1 MEHQIFIANRKRQAK
16 SLLEEFGAV
25 PVFDVTF
32 AGQDPLFSTL
42 SPMYPHG
49 DLPVPFTEG
58 QLSANSL
65 EAIWQGLKVFEH
77 EGARLDPAF
86 LSKSGCKNIK
96 RHATKQR
103 GRILGHQQGNH
114 TTKPLRSI
122 IAARAQIYAPTYH
135 WQLEHHCP
143 KALAALRKA
152 LEHSD
157 IVLLE
162 AGVDSDIR
170 DIFTPM
176 PHSQLLRLYLQG
188 QYPQCGELWQ
198 PYTRAEHEADLE
210 RRKREQK
217 ARIAHQRALRRAM
230 GLTQAAHTP

>member
-16 SLLEEFGAV
+16 SLHEEFGAV

-114 TTKPLRSI
+114 TTKPLLSI

-176 PHSQLLRLYLQG
+176 PHSQLLRLYLLG
-188 QYPQCGELWQ
+188 QYPQCGEPWH

>member
-16 SLLEEFGAV
+16 SLHKEFGAV

-114 TTKPLRSI
+114 TTKPLLSI

-198 PYTRAEHEADLE
+198 PYTRAEHVADLE

>member
-1 MEHQIFIANRKRQAK
+1 MEHKIFIANRKRQAK

-77 EGARLDPAF
+77 EGARLDQAF

-96 RHATKQR
+96 RPATKQR
-103 GRILGHQQGNH
+103 GHILGHQQGNQAN
-114 TTKPLRSI
+114 KPLLSV
-122 IAARAQIYAPTYH
+122 AAGAP
-135 WQLEHHCP
+135 L
-143 KALAALRKA
+143 
-152 LEHSD
+152 S
-157 IVLLE
+157 
-162 AGVDSDIR
+162 
-170 DIFTPM
+170 
-176 PHSQLLRLYLQG
+176 
-188 QYPQCGELWQ
+188 
-198 PYTRAEHEADLE
+198 
-210 RRKREQK
+210 
-217 ARIAHQRALRRAM
+217 
-230 GLTQAAHTP
+230 

>member
-16 SLLEEFGAV
+16 SLHEEFGAV
-25 PVFDVTF
+25 PIFDVTF

-49 DLPVPFTEG
+49 DLPVPFTT
-58 QLSANSL
+58 QLTANSL

-77 EGARLDPAF
+77 EGARLDPVF

-96 RHATKQR
+96 RPATKQR
-103 GRILGHQQGNH
+103 GHILGHQQGNQAN
-114 TTKPLRSI
+114 KPLLSI
-122 IAARAQIYAPTYH
+122 IEARAQIYAPTYL
-135 WQLEHHCP
+135 WQLEHHC
-143 KALAALRKA
+143 
-152 LEHSD
+152 H
-157 IVLLE
+157 
-162 AGVDSDIR
+162 
-170 DIFTPM
+170 
-176 PHSQLLRLYLQG
+176 LRLYLLG
-188 QYPQCGELWQ
+188 QYPQCGEPWH

>member
-16 SLLEEFGAV
+16 SLHEEFGAV

-114 TTKPLRSI
+114 TTKPLLSI

-198 PYTRAEHEADLE
+198 PYTRAEHVADLE

>member
-16 SLLEEFGAV
+16 SLHEEFGAV

-114 TTKPLRSI
+114 TTKPLLSI

-143 KALAALRKA
+143 KALAALRQA

-198 PYTRAEHEADLE
+198 PYTRAEHVADLE

>member
-1 MEHQIFIANRKRQAK
+1 MEHQIFIAHRKRQAK

-77 EGARLDPAF
+77 EGARLDQAF

-96 RHATKQR
+96 RPASKQR
-103 GRILGHQQGNH
+103 GRILGHQQGNQAN
-114 TTKPLRSI
+114 KPLLSI
-122 IAARAQIYAPTYH
+122 IEARAQIYAPTYL
-135 WQLEHHCP
+135 WQLEHHCHE
-143 KALAALRKA
+143 ALAALRQA

-162 AGVDSDIR
+162 AGTASDIR

-176 PHSQLLRLYLQG
+176 PHSQLLRLYLLD
-188 QYPQCGELWQ
+188 QYPDCDQPWQ

-210 RRKREQK
+210 RHKREQK
-217 ARIAHQRALRRAM
+217 ARIAHQRALCQAM
-230 GLTQAAHTP
+230 GQS

>member
-16 SLLEEFGAV
+16 SLHEEFGEL

-49 DLPVPFTEG
+49 DLPVPFTDG
-58 QLSANSL
+58 ALTANSL

-96 RHATKQR
+96 RPATKQR
-103 GRILGHQQGNH
+103 GRILGHQQGNQ
-114 TTKPLRSI
+114 TSKPLLTI
-122 IAARAQIYAPTYH
+122 IEARAQIYAPTYL
-135 WQLEHHCP
+135 WQLEHHGH
-143 KALAALRKA
+143 KALAVLRQA
-152 LEHSD
+152 LELSD

-162 AGVDSDIR
+162 AGTASAIG

-176 PHSQLLRLYLQG
+176 THSQLLRLYLLN
-188 QYPQCGELWQ
+188 QYPKCDEPWS
-198 PYTRAEHEADLE
+198 PYTLAEHEADLE

-217 ARIAHQRALRRAM
+217 ARIAHQRALRQAM
-230 GLTQAAHTP
+230 GQ